1 MHKKRIQL
9 DLNEATVESIEALA
23 VGSSCHAE
31 EMTGVL
37 LEQLFQEFQEFYE
50 FEEFEQPE
58 VNFTREGVSSFSPDR
73 GNR

>member
-1 MHKKRIQL
+1 MLKKLIQL

-31 EMTGVL
+31 EMPSVL
-37 LEQLFQEFQEFYE
+37 LEQLFQE

-58 VNFTREGVSSFSPDR
+58 VNFTREGASSFSPDR

>member
-1 MHKKRIQL
+1 MHKKLIQL

-23 VGSSCHAE
+23 VGSSCHVE
-31 EMTGVL
+31 EMPGVL
-37 LEQLFQEFQEFYE
+37 LDQLFQEFQENA
-50 FEEFEQPE
+50 EFEQPE

>member
-1 MHKKRIQL
+1 MHKKLIQL
-9 DLNEATVESIEALA
+9 DLNEATAESIEALA
-23 VGSSCHAE
+23 VGSSCHVE
-31 EMTGVL
+31 EMPGVL
-37 LEQLFQEFQEFYE
+37 LEQLFQE